1 MPVNHWKGIPV
12 PAAGDDLLSAWSNA
26 FDAAGV
32 IFPAQ
37 SVAAGREILSRAQ
50 AAGHPPTAA
59 HPAYLDVSG
68 VLYRA
73 DGTKNGDRWVLRP
86 VNEVQTVETPVQ
98 LNNALTLKN
107 GQYSDAV
114 TADLGVRPYDRVVQ
128 AYFTIWGR
136 VSNGDV
142 DADLRILGRSF
153 RARFPNDATGATV
166 TVVGMCVVPAG
177 QDPKLRAGFS
187 GAYGTGG
194 TFSYVNNKE
203 YSALGAIATP
213 RSMA

>member
-1 MPVNHWKGIPV
+1 MTCSQRGPTPSTRRSHLPRSVGGCGPGDSV
-12 PAAGDDLLSAWSNA
+12 ESAG
-26 FDAAGV
+26 
-32 IFPAQ
+32 
-37 SVAAGREILSRAQ
+37 GRAS
-50 AAGHPPTAA
+50 PTAA

-114 TADLGVRPYDRVVQ
+114 TADLGVRPYDRIVQ

-153 RARFPNDATGATV
+153 RARFP
-166 TVVGMCVVPAG
+166 M
-177 QDPKLRAGFS
+177 
-187 GAYGTGG
+187 
-194 TFSYVNNKE
+194 
-203 YSALGAIATP
+203 TP
-213 RSMA
+213 RARP